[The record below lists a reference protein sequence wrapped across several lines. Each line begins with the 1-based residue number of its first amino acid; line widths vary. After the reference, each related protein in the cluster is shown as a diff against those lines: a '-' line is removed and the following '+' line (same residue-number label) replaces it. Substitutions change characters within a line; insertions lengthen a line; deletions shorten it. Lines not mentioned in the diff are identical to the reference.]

1 MWWWEARSLSWKE
14 RGSSL
19 LWARSLNLGNGER
32 REPVIS
38 SRTSQKVYP
47 HLLIAVC
54 SNVYAWNNTSN
65 DLYSERSLSVR
76 HSWCSLTILWKLHYP
91 VWHSVCDYVGWFIK
105 CITHITAGSSLH
117 FHWTLWIIKWPKY
130 NDILIC
136 SVSFISI
143 VLERKI
149 STRQTREE
157 LIRKGVLIPDQGE
170 ILNKLNVILSKH
182 GWPLTISVILK
193 QCSRPGVPNPAP
205 GDRLSCKVQ
214 LQL

>member
-1 MWWWEARSLSWKE
+1 MFM
-14 RGSSL
+14 
-19 LWARSLNLGNGER
+19 LGTTHPMIYIQNVVFQWDTLDAPSQFYESYIIR
-32 REPVIS
+32 YDIQYVI
-38 SRTSQKVYP
+38 
-47 HLLIAVC
+47 
-54 SNVYAWNNTSN
+54 
-65 DLYSERSLSVR
+65 
-76 HSWCSLTILWKLHYP
+76 
-91 VWHSVCDYVGWFIK
+91 YVGWFIK